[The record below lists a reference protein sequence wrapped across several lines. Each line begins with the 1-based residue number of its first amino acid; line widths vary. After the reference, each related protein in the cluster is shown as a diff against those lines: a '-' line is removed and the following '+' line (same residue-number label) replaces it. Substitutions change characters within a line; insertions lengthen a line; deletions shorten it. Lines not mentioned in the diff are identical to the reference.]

1 MRLLPFRIGAGDAG
15 PRRAQPKAPL
25 SQQALARTHAHGD
38 AVWVARCRPPTS
50 CHALDFRSGLLPAA
64 AGEEQR

>member
-25 SQQALARTHAHGD
+25 SEQALALTHAHGD
-38 AVWVARCRPPTS
+38 AVWL
-50 CHALDFRSGLLPAA
+50 LDADR
-64 AGEEQR
+64 QRLAMP